1 MGEEENFPPFQ
12 VDTAE
17 ISELQSILLNIRKIL
32 PRLPLYVNPYLSSSM
47 EVEEGMWS
55 MLNREGR
62 VKGFY
67 FDISVNQE
75 LWNFYWQ
82 WYIFPSYFEVRTMW
96 PHWSLRSQYWTI
108 TFFIGYFFV
117 RLIILYSVNWI
128 SQHLFKGFY
137 LFSSLG
143 SEKRFNC
150 R

>member
-75 LWNFYWQ
+75 L
-82 WYIFPSYFEVRTMW
+82 
-96 PHWSLRSQYWTI
+96 
-108 TFFIGYFFV
+108 
-117 RLIILYSVNWI
+117 
-128 SQHLFKGFY
+128 
-137 LFSSLG
+137 
-143 SEKRFNC
+143 
-150 R
+150 